1 MFTLQSRI
9 FILLSCSDQ
18 VFFGGRGGGLS
29 PCLPLVGAIALSPPI
44 PLPLLSSIA
53 VIGNL
58 SLNSKVD
65 QYGFEREDDFDYE
78 TYEKF
83 MSEYLVVLTRRAV
96 KWDKV
101 VDPQHRTRKSIK
113 GIRILLI
120 NSINV
125 AHCVGDAVSITVRRC
140 I

>member
-1 MFTLQSRI
+1 MSTI
-9 FILLSCSDQ
+9 
-18 VFFGGRGGGLS
+18 
-29 PCLPLVGAIALSPPI
+29 
-44 PLPLLSSIA
+44 
-53 VIGNL
+53 
-58 SLNSKVD
+58 NSKVD

-125 AHCVGDAVSITVRRC
+125 GHCVGDAVSITVRCC